1 MYLGLKEKN
10 VLITGSSRGIGRAIA
25 IAFAHEGANV
35 VICARGKE
43 QLDELKEILLN
54 MNVKVLPLIA
64 DLTKTEDIK
73 MVAYKSI
80 EQFGRIDVL
89 VNNVGGADLYRKFE
103 DIDEEEWLDTFNLN
117 FFSAVK
123 MTKEII
129 PSMKKQR
136 WGRIINIASESG
148 IQPDPFMP
156 DYNAAKAALINFTKS
171 LSKAYGFYNILIN
184 AVSPAMTNTEL
195 MEEILSKE
203 AKAKNTTV
211 ENIMTD
217 FLTHVRPNI
226 VLKRPAMP
234 EEIAYVVVFLASE
247 KASFITGANI
257 RVDGGSISSI

>member
-1 MYLGLKEKN
+1 MK
-10 VLITGSSRGIGRAIA
+10 
-25 IAFAHEGANV
+25 
-35 VICARGKE
+35 
-43 QLDELKEILLN
+43 Q
-54 MNVKVLPLIA
+54 
-64 DLTKTEDIK
+64 
-73 MVAYKSI
+73 
-80 EQFGRIDVL
+80 
-89 VNNVGGADLYRKFE
+89 NN
-103 DIDEEEWLDTFNLN
+103 
-117 FFSAVK
+117 
-123 MTKEII
+123 
-129 PSMKKQR
+129 